1 MAGRAALGRWWL
13 LHLRELLARPVRSAI
28 SVGVIA
34 VSSALLVAVLSVYGS
49 LTGSVDRLSQAVA
62 GDAAL
67 EVTAIADTGF
77 DERVLQRVRRVQG
90 VETAAPLLW
99 TQIPREGGRTLVF
112 GADHTAAA
120 LGSDLASSVDGTLA
134 ELTPQLLAGGV
145 IAGPG
150 TNLQTGDVV
159 QLPGGAA
166 EVLRV
171 SAAPAAR
178 AINGGN
184 FLVTALPAAQR
195 LTLRQGSLDSIFV
208 TSEPGVESSALQER
222 ITGVVEGRAL
232 VTVPEFRSAQA
243 GTSVA
248 LTRDST
254 LLVALIGLVVAGFLV
269 FNSMNMTVAQR
280 RPAIATLRALGAR
293 RGVIVRGLV
302 GEAALIGVVGGIAG
316 IPLGALMG
324 DLAVGRVPPVLVQSF
339 TGEVVFSVQWYAPL
353 AAVVL
358 CVGASVVA
366 SAVAARQVFSVAP
379 VEALQPADVVTAEV
393 HSDSL
398 TIPALVAG
406 VATMAL
412 SLWMAFSFDDRRA
425 LIAGGLFAVGILGV
439 CYGLIRA
446 IGSVTARVAGIFGP
460 AGRLGSESA
469 ARAPRRVWATA
480 MTVMIAVAVAVSTT
494 GSMRNL
500 VDSAGGLVSSL
511 AEADFYVTT
520 APVENVPAGPIV
532 PPQVVQDITA
542 LPGVERVTQGQWAY
556 ANLAALDGTPLK
568 VMVLGV
574 GPGSTSPALA
584 AMTPEVRDRVVD
596 GEGVAMSRQLARS
609 LGVDIGDAVQVATP
623 SGLQRP
629 EVISIIDYLAVGAG
643 MFAMDLPRMQQWY
656 ERDGATFLEAEV
668 ADGADVTTVMQAA
681 RSILPDG
688 VRLQTGDESFRYAR
702 QATEQAGALAVGVQ
716 WIVALVAAVAL
727 LNTLM
732 LSVLD
737 RRRELGV
744 LRAMGASRKFIS
756 RTVVYEA
763 LAVGIVGG
771 AMGLLAGTAL
781 HYIATVAL
789 SATTAVHIHFQIVP
803 VALLYAGA
811 ALVLALAGAVVPA
824 WRAGRMDIISAV
836 SAD

>member
-1 MAGRAALGRWWL
+1 MLGRWWL

-28 SVGVIA
+28 SIGVIA

-49 LTGSVDRLSQAVA
+49 LTGSVERLSQAVA

-77 DERVLQRVRRVQG
+77 DERVYPSVRRVPG
-90 VETAAPLLW
+90 VEVAAPLLW
-99 TQIPREGGRTLVF
+99 TQVARGEGQTLVF
-112 GADHTAAA
+112 GADRASSE
-120 LGSDLASSVDGTLA
+120 LGSDLSGSIGAD
-134 ELTPQLLAGGV
+134 LTQLSQQLLAGGV

-150 TNLQTGDVV
+150 ANLQAGDILE
-159 QLPGGAA
+159 LPGGAA
-166 EVLRV
+166 EVV
-171 SAAPAAR
+171 QVAEAPSAR

-184 FLVTALPAAQR
+184 FVVTALPVAQR
-195 LTLRQGSLDSIFV
+195 LTERQGTLDSIFV
-208 TSEPGVESSALQER
+208 IPG
-222 ITGVVEGRAL
+222 TGVDVAELQQRIAAAVDGRAL
-232 VTVPEFRSAQA
+232 VAAPEFRAAQA
-243 GTSVA
+243 GSSIA

-254 LLVALIGLVVAGFLV
+254 LLVAMIGLVVAGFLV

-293 RGVIVRGLV
+293 RAVIVRGLV
-302 GEAALIGVVGGIAG
+302 GEAAVIGAIGGVAG
-316 IPLGALMG
+316 IPLGAVMG
-324 DLAVGRVPPVLVQSF
+324 ELAVGRVPPVLVQSF
-339 TGEVVFSVQWYAPL
+339 TGEVAFSVQWYAP
-353 AAVVL
+353 VVALLL

-379 VEALQPADVVTAEV
+379 VEALQPADVVTAEI

-398 TIPALVAG
+398 ALPALAAG
-406 VATMAL
+406 AATMAL
-412 SLWMAFSFDDRRA
+412 SVWMAFSFGDRRA

-439 CYGLIRA
+439 CYGLVRA
-446 IGSVTARVAGIFGP
+446 ISTATSHVAGACGP
-460 AGRLGSESA
+460 AGRLGAESA

-500 VDSAGGLVSSL
+500 VDSAGDLVASL
-511 AEADFYVTT
+511 AEADFYITT
-520 APVENVPAGPIV
+520 APVDNVPAGPVV
-532 PPQVVQDITA
+532 PPSVAADLGQ
-542 LPGVERVTQGQWAY
+542 LPGLARVTPGQWAY
-556 ANLAALDGTPLK
+556 ANLEAPGGAPLK
-568 VMVLGV
+568 VMVLGASE
-574 GPGSTSPALA
+574 GSTAPALA
-584 AMTPEVRDRVVD
+584 AMTPELRQRVLS
-596 GEGVAMSRQLARS
+596 GEGVALSRQLARA
-609 LGVDIGDAVQVATP
+609 LELEVGDVIGVATP

-629 EVISIIDYLAVGAG
+629 EVIGVVDYLAVGAG

-656 ERDGATFLEAEV
+656 ERDGATFLEV
-668 ADGADVTTVMQAA
+668 AIAADADVAAVTDAAQAV
-681 RSILPDG
+681 LPAG
-688 VRLQTGDESFRYAR
+688 VHLQSGEESFRSAR

-744 LRAMGASRKFIS
+744 LRAMGASRTFMS
-756 RTVVYEA
+756 RTVLYEA
-763 LAVGIVGG
+763 LGVGVVGG
-771 AMGLLAGTAL
+771 VMGLIAGTAL

-789 SATTAVHIHFQIVP
+789 SATTAVHISFAIVP
-803 VALLYAGA
+803 STGLYAGA
-811 ALVLALAGAVVPA
+811 ALLLALAGALVPA